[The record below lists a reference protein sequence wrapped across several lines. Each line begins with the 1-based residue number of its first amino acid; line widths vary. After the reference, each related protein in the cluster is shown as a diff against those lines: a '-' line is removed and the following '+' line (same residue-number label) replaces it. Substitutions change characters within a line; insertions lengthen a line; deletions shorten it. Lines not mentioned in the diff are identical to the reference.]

1 MAMSGDDIRRL
12 EPVDVPA
19 LRAFLERLP
28 EGERRWFKDDVLEPT
43 VVEAWARDE
52 HARHLV
58 RIDETGR
65 VIAYGAI
72 HPGRGWSSH
81 VGEMTLMVDPQM
93 RRRGVGREMARSV
106 LVEALRL
113 GLRKVVVEVVADQ
126 PSAEAM
132 FRSMGFEPEAM
143 LRDHIRD
150 RGGQL
155 RDLVVLSHPVEEN
168 WGVMAATGVE
178 DALA

>member
-1 MAMSGDDIRRL
+1 
-12 EPVDVPA
+12 
-19 LRAFLERLP
+19 
-28 EGERRWFKDDVLEPT
+28 
-43 VVEAWARDE
+43 
-52 HARHLV
+52 
-58 RIDETGR
+58 
-65 VIAYGAI
+65 
-72 HPGRGWSSH
+72 
-81 VGEMTLMVDPQM
+81 MTLMVDPQM